1 MRLWDFAHGLS
12 LLGKSFHFYEFLG
25 AVLIA
30 VMIIGLIVHFIVQKK
45 RKNEYEDD
53 LRAITTG
60 GPVPLNSEQWERRD
74 RV

>member
-1 MRLWDFAHGLS
+1 MKLWDFAHGLFFIVRN
-12 LLGKSFHFYEFLG
+12 LHLYEFLG
-25 AVLIA
+25 LVFAA
-30 VMIIGLIVHFIVQKK
+30 VMIIGLIVHYIRQKK

>member
-1 MRLWDFAHGLS
+1 MKLWDFAHGLS
-12 LLGKSFHFYEFLG
+12 LLGNGIHLYEFLG
-25 AVLIA
+25 AVLAA
-30 VMIIGLIVHFIVQKK
+30 VMMIGLIAHFIAQKK

-60 GPVPLNSEQWERRD
+60 GPVPLNSEKWERRD